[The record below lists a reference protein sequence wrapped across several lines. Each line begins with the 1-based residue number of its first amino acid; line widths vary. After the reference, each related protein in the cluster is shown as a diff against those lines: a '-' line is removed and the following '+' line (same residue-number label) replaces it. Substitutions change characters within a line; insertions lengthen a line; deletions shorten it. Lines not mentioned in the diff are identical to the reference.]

1 MGRDAAADLG
11 LLADYH
17 GLQDAGV
24 AEAQGAG
31 DGGVLGGDGGAGEGR
46 VEVVQVVAYFVDGAV
61 FGLEEGAVCVEG
73 VCVEE
78 NRVVSGLIGRMGVR
92 CGLNAGLKLPSSK
105 KKRTL
110 SPLSRK

>member
-1 MGRDAAADLG
+1 VGRDAAADLG

-31 DGGVLGGDGGAGEGR
+31 DGGVLGVYRGGSEGG

-73 VCVEE
+73 VCVEGE
-78 NRVVSGLIGRMGVR
+78 EVG
-92 CGLNAGLKLPSSK
+92 
-105 KKRTL
+105 
-110 SPLSRK
+110 

>member
-1 MGRDAAADLG
+1 MGGHAAADFG

-31 DGGVLGGDGGAGEGR
+31 DGGVLGVDGGAGEGG
-46 VEVVQVVAYFVDGAV
+46 VQVVQVMADFVDGAV

-73 VCVEE
+73 VWEG
-78 NRVVSGLIGRMGVR
+78 GLG
-92 CGLNAGLKLPSSK
+92 
-105 KKRTL
+105 
-110 SPLSRK
+110 